1 MASPLSKNRQNIEER
16 KKRREADALKRQQE
30 VNKKPTALATSIPQF
45 SKADGLNLLSQI
57 VIDQSKG
64 LTSTYLPTILK
75 LASEQ
80 LGIDLTLNPQ
90 DQPCLANAEN
100 AYNTIE
106 TLNNIINGI
115 NSIGDFFDV
124 IQKTVNSVNPIID
137 TTQSVITALNV
148 ALPAISIA
156 IKAIPPPIPVPSQVI
171 AAIDDIDLIK
181 SQLQFTFDGQPR
193 IPLLRAAIGALSSS
207 LTFIQAP
214 LSLIIDYISKII
226 AYFEKCVP
234 PSPNFPA
241 LESLSPSLLSLPQ
254 TLQSTAQPQNFDNY
268 QGFIL
273 EIEEKEITPTVKQR
287 RAIGKNKSGIVLI
300 QTPYSFTTN
309 NQVLFDELKFII
321 DRDNLKGY

>member
-1 MASPLSKNRQNIEER
+1 MASPISKNRQNIEER

-30 VNKKPTALATSIPQF
+30 ANKKPTALATSIPQF

-64 LTSTYLPTILK
+64 LASTYLPTILK
-75 LASEQ
+75 IASEQ

-90 DQPCLANAEN
+90 DQPCLANAET
-100 AYNTIE
+100 AYSVIE

-115 NSIGDFFDV
+115 NSVGNFFDT
-124 IQKTVNSVNPIID
+124 IQNTVNSINPVIN
-137 TTQSVITALNV
+137 TTQDVINALNI
-148 ALPAISIA
+148 ALPAISTA
-156 IKAIPPPIPVPSQVI
+156 IKAVPPAIPVPSQVI
-171 AAIDDIDLIK
+171 AAVDDIDFIKALI
-181 SQLQFTFDGQPR
+181 QYQPDGQPR
-193 IPLLRAAIGALSSS
+193 IPLLKASIGALSSS

-214 LSLIIDYISKII
+214 LSLIIDYINKII

-234 PSPNFPA
+234 PNPNFPS

-254 TLQSTAQPQNFDNY
+254 NLQSTNQPQNFDNY

-273 EIEEKEITPTVKQR
+273 EIEEKELTPTVKQR
-287 RAIGKNKSGIVLI
+287 RAVGKNKSGIVLI